1 MKTLILQLTNKIK
14 LQKYFTDCGVLSR
27 RAAEAEIAAGKVKV
41 NGIVAELGQRIDP
54 ASDKVEYRGRII
66 RPTVEERVCIML
78 NKPRG
83 FVTTMSDEKG
93 RPTVRMLTEGV
104 HARVY
109 PVGRLDMDSD
119 GLLLLTNDGA
129 LAEKLTHPRHSIPK
143 IYHVTVTGDVSDD
156 ILRTLNTPMTIDGY
170 RLRPTKTRI
179 YKKSE
184 RSCVLEMTLFE
195 GRNRQIRKMCDTV
208 GLKITRLCRVAL
220 GDIKLGSLPEG
231 KWRRLTKDELS
242 YLDKSLQISTS
253 KR

>member
-1 MKTLILQLTNKIK
+1 MEEIKI
-14 LQKYFTDCGVLSR
+14 QKYFTDCGIMSR
-27 RAAEAEIAAGKVKV
+27 RAAEAEIERGKVLV
-41 NGIVAELGQRIDP
+41 NGRPATLGMRIRAGVDT
-54 ASDKVEYRGRII
+54 VEYNGKPIVPMVDERI
-66 RPTVEERVCIML
+66 CIML

-129 LAEKLTHPRHSIPK
+129 LAEKLTHPRHCIPK
-143 IYHVTVTGDVSDD
+143 IYHVTVKGDVSDD
-156 ILRTLNTPMTIDGY
+156 ILRTLNSPMTIDGY

-179 YKKSE
+179 YKKDE

-208 GLKITRLCRVAL
+208 GLKITRLCRLAL

-231 KWRRLTKDELS
+231 KWRRLTKDELN
-242 YLDKSLQISTS
+242 YLDKSLQALTS
-253 KR
+253 KQAKG